1 MFLLTDEYGRQT
13 AGKLAQLKDLVP
25 VSRSKDR
32 IDAECWPIF
41 MLLSE
46 IAQEEDEFIRDC
58 RIIYYSDRTTDWQKQ
73 YARDNANWA
82 MWQLEHPWVVP
93 KNGDIPSPKVIAAIK
108 RIKDS
113 HLKMVRPFEFIEAGS
128 RDDEHI
134 DPLDCQFSDQLL
146 VWPEKMRLSEIA
158 QEEDAFIRTCRLIRY
173 SERTTPEEKQ
183 NAVKYA
189 NRHARCVSLQWNVAK
204 GIQQIMLSAS
214 NMMRSIAADYQ
225 LDKINLDS
233 HKQARA
239 PKRFPDEIRDSF
251 MDDCERLL
259 GARAVSYEKHGH
271 AQS

>member
-1 MFLLTDEYGRQT
+1 
-13 AGKLAQLKDLVP
+13 
-25 VSRSKDR
+25 
-32 IDAECWPIF
+32 
-41 MLLSE
+41 
-46 IAQEEDEFIRDC
+46 
-58 RIIYYSDRTTDWQKQ
+58 
-73 YARDNANWA
+73 
-82 MWQLEHPWVVP
+82 MWQLEHPWAVP
-93 KNGDIPSPKVIAAIK
+93 KNGDIPSPKVIAAVKNI
-108 RIKDS
+108 IQFT
-113 HLKMVRPFEFIEAGS
+113 LKLVRPFEFIEEGS
-128 RDDEHI
+128 AADDRT
-134 DPLDCQFSDQLL
+134 DPIENKFYNSPLI
-146 VWPEKMRLSEIA
+146 WPEKMRLSEIA